1 MSGKATPRPPAE
13 TQRSM
18 DDRTQ
23 LIASLVGGAASVAE
37 FVMLA
42 ALLHAPALVGHA
54 VRQLRPE
61 DWRQPVH
68 QQIVR
73 MARAEL
79 LIYGRVDRRGL
90 TLRLLEAG
98 ISSYGLDLL
107 LDTLQ
112 RVSQLLDE
120 AVVAN
125 AAVALMAGRRGAAA

>member
-1 MSGKATPRPPAE
+1 MSGKAAPRPPAG
-13 TQRSM
+13 TQRA
-18 DDRTQ
+18 DDRTR
-23 LIASLVGGAASVAE
+23 LIAELAGGAAFVAE

-42 ALLHAPALVGHA
+42 ALLHAPALVS
-54 VRQLRPE
+54 VRQLHPG
-61 DWRQPVH
+61 DWGQPVH

-79 LIYGRVDRRGL
+79 LMYGRIDRRGL
-90 TLRLLEAG
+90 TFRLLEAG